1 MIRINLLK
9 PERKEIGE
17 TPVAPTPEFRERRR
31 QPFAAL
37 IVLFALVAIV
47 GLFFY
52 QKDALTKE
60 NNLLRDAQGEKKN
73 LQDVVVKL
81 EELEKQRNLF
91 ERKIRVITQLQSR
104 QENAVIIMDE
114 LSRHLPNWIWLTEL
128 SFSGQEIRVK
138 GRAVSNNLIA
148 DYIFNLEESPYFRN
162 VNLISSTQRRVRNN
176 QYLEFSLTAIFV
188 GPLLTSPASEEQTEG
203 EKK

>member
-9 PERKEIGE
+9 PERKEIRE
-17 TPVAPTPEFRERRR
+17 TPVAATPEFREKGR
-31 QPFAAL
+31 QPFAAV
-37 IVLFALVAIV
+37 IVLLALVAIV
-47 GLFFY
+47 VLFFY
-52 QKDALTKE
+52 QKNALTRE
-60 NNLLRDAQGEKKN
+60 TNLLREAQAEKKN

-81 EELEKQRNLF
+81 EELEKQKNLF

-114 LSRHLPNWIWLTEL
+114 LSRHLPNWVWLTDL
-128 SFSGQEIRVK
+128 SFSAQTVNIK

-148 DYIFNLEESPYFRN
+148 DYIFNLEESAYFRN

-176 QYLEFSLTAIFV
+176 QYLEFSLSATFV
-188 GPLLTSPASEEQTEG
+188 GPAITSLTSEEQTEG

>member
-9 PERKEIGE
+9 PERKEIRE
-17 TPVAPTPEFRERRR
+17 TTAAPAPEFKERRR
-31 QPFAAL
+31 QPIAGVV
-37 IVLFALVAIV
+37 VLLALVAIV
-47 GLFFY
+47 ALFFY
-52 QKDALTKE
+52 QRDALTKE
-60 NNLLRDAQGEKKN
+60 NNLLRDAQAEKKN
-73 LQDVVVKL
+73 LQNVVVKL

-91 ERKIRVITQLQSR
+91 KRKIRVITQLQSR

-114 LSRHLPNWIWLTEL
+114 LSKHLPSWVWLTEL
-128 SFSGQEIRVK
+128 GFSAQEVRVK

-148 DYIFNLEESPYFRN
+148 DYIFNLEESPNFRN

-176 QYLEFSLTAIFV
+176 KYLEFSLTAVFV
-188 GPLLTSPASEEQTEG
+188 GPSLTSPVSEEPTEG

>member
-9 PERKEIGE
+9 PERKEFRE
-17 TPVAPTPEFRERRR
+17 TPVAPTPEFREKRR
-31 QPFAAL
+31 QPYAAI
-37 IVLFALVAIV
+37 IVLLALVVIAA
-47 GLFFY
+47 LFFY

-60 NNLLRDAQGEKKN
+60 NNLLRDAQAEKKN

-81 EELEKQRNLF
+81 EVLEQQRNLF

-114 LSRHLPNWIWLTEL
+114 LSRHLPNWLWLTEL
-128 SFSGQEIRVK
+128 SFSTQEIRVK

-148 DYIFNLEESPYFRN
+148 DYIFNLENSPHFRN
-162 VNLISSTQRRVRNN
+162 VNLISSQQRRVRNN
-176 QYLEFSLTAIFV
+176 QYLEFVLTAVFV
-188 GPLLTSPASEEQTEG
+188 GPSLTSPASEEATEG

>member
-9 PERKEIGE
+9 PERKEIRE
-17 TPVAPTPEFRERRR
+17 TTVAPTPEFKERRR
-31 QPFAAL
+31 QS
-37 IVLFALVAIV
+37 ITGVVVLLALVAIV
-47 GLFFY
+47 VLFFY
-52 QKDALTKE
+52 QRDALTKE
-60 NNLLRDAQGEKKN
+60 NNLLRDVQAEKKS

-81 EELEKQRNLF
+81 DELEKQRNLF
-91 ERKIRVITQLQSR
+91 KRKIRVITQLQSR

-114 LSRHLPNWIWLTEL
+114 LSKHLPNWVWLTEL
-128 SFSGQEIRVK
+128 GFSAQEVRVK

-188 GPLLTSPASEEQTEG
+188 GPSLTSPVSEEPTEG

>member
-9 PERKEIGE
+9 PERKEIRE
-17 TPVAPTPEFRERRR
+17 TPVAPTPEFKEKRR
-31 QPFAAL
+31 QPLAAI
-37 IVLFALVAIV
+37 IVLLALVAIV
-47 GLFFY
+47 ALFFY

-60 NNLLRDAQGEKKN
+60 NNLLSVAQAEKKN

-81 EELEKQRNLF
+81 EELEQQRNLF

-114 LSRHLPNWIWLTEL
+114 LSKQLPNWIWLTEL
-128 SFSGQEIRVK
+128 SFSTQEIRVK

-148 DYIFNLEESPYFRN
+148 DYIFNLEENPYFRN
-162 VNLISSTQRRVRNN
+162 VNLISSQQRRVRNN
-176 QYLEFSLTAIFV
+176 QYLEFVLTAIFV
-188 GPLLTSPASEEQTEG
+188 GSSHTSPVSEEPTEG
-203 EKK
+203 EKQ

>member
-9 PERKEIGE
+9 PERKEFRE
-17 TPVAPTPEFRERRR
+17 TPVTPIPEFREKRR
-31 QPFAAL
+31 QPYAAL
-37 IVLFALVAIV
+37 IVLLALVAIAA
-47 GLFFY
+47 LFFY
-52 QKDALTKE
+52 QRDALSKE
-60 NNLLRDAQGEKKN
+60 NNLLRDAQAEKKN

-114 LSRHLPNWIWLTEL
+114 LSKHLPSWIWLTEL
-128 SFSGQEIRVK
+128 SFSTQQLQLK

-162 VNLISSTQRRVRNN
+162 VNLISSQQRRVRNN
-176 QYLEFSLTAIFV
+176 QYLEFVLTAIFV
-188 GPLLTSPASEEQTEG
+188 GPSLTSPASGEPTEG

>member
-9 PERKEIGE
+9 PERKEIRE
-17 TPVAPTPEFRERRR
+17 TSVAPVPEFKERRR
-31 QPFAAL
+31 QPFAAV
-37 IVLFALVAIV
+37 IVLLAFVAIAA
-47 GLFFY
+47 LFFY
-52 QKDALTKE
+52 QRDALTKE
-60 NNLLRDAQGEKKN
+60 NNLLRDAQAEKKN

-81 EELEKQRNLF
+81 EELENQRNLF

-114 LSRHLPNWIWLTEL
+114 LSKHLPNWIWLTEL
-128 SFSGQEIRVK
+128 SFSAQEIQVK

-162 VNLISSTQRRVRNN
+162 VNLISSQQRRVRNN

-188 GPLLTSPASEEQTEG
+188 GPSLTSPISEGRTEG
-203 EKK
+203 EIK

>member
-17 TPVAPTPEFRERRR
+17 TPVAPTPEFKERGR

-37 IVLFALVAIV
+37 LVLLALVAV
-47 GLFFY
+47 AVLFFY
-52 QKDALTKE
+52 QKSALTRE
-60 NNLLRDAQGEKKN
+60 NNLLRDAQAEKKS

-81 EELEKQRNLF
+81 EELENQKSLF

-104 QENAVIIMDE
+104 QENAVIILDQ

-128 SFSGQEIRVK
+128 SFSALEVRIK

-148 DYIFNLEESPYFRN
+148 DYIFNLEESEYFRN

-176 QYLEFSLTAIFV
+176 QYLEFSLTAVFV
-188 GPLLTSPASEEQTEG
+188 GPSLTSPDSEEQTEG
-203 EKK
+203 GIK

>member
-9 PERKEIGE
+9 PERKEIRE
-17 TPVAPTPEFRERRR
+17 TTVAPTPEFKERRR
-31 QPFAAL
+31 QS
-37 IVLFALVAIV
+37 ITGVVVLLALVAIV
-47 GLFFY
+47 VLFFY
-52 QKDALTKE
+52 QRDALTKE
-60 NNLLRDAQGEKKN
+60 NNLLRDVQAEKKS

-81 EELEKQRNLF
+81 DELEKQRNLF
-91 ERKIRVITQLQSR
+91 KRKIRVITQLQFR

-114 LSRHLPNWIWLTEL
+114 LSKHLPNWVWLTEL
-128 SFSGQEIRVK
+128 GFSAQEVRVK

-188 GPLLTSPASEEQTEG
+188 GPSLTSPVSEEPTEG

>member
-17 TPVAPTPEFRERRR
+17 APVAQAPEFKEKRR
-31 QPFAAL
+31 QPYAAV
-37 IVLFALVAIV
+37 IVLIALVAIV
-47 GLFFY
+47 ALFFY

-60 NNLLRDAQGEKKN
+60 NNLLRDAQAEKKS

-81 EELEKQRNLF
+81 EELEQQRNLF

-114 LSRHLPNWIWLTEL
+114 LSKHLPNWIWLTEL
-128 SFSGQEIRVK
+128 SFSTQEIQVK

-148 DYIFNLEESPYFRN
+148 DYIFNLEDSPYFRN
-162 VNLISSTQRRVRNN
+162 VNLISSQQRRVRNN

-188 GPLLTSPASEEQTEG
+188 GPSLMSPASEEQTEG
-203 EKK
+203 EIK

>member
-9 PERKEIGE
+9 PERKEIRE
-17 TPVAPTPEFRERRR
+17 TTVAPAPEFKERRR
-31 QPFAAL
+31 QS
-37 IVLFALVAIV
+37 IVGVVVLLALVAIV
-47 GLFFY
+47 VLFFY
-52 QKDALTKE
+52 QRDALTIE
-60 NNLLRDAQGEKKN
+60 NNLLRDVQAEKKS

-81 EELEKQRNLF
+81 DELEKQRNLF
-91 ERKIRVITQLQSR
+91 KRKIRVITQLQSR

-114 LSRHLPNWIWLTEL
+114 LSKHLPNWVWLTEL
-128 SFSGQEIRVK
+128 DFSAQEVRVK

-188 GPLLTSPASEEQTEG
+188 GPSLTSPVSEEPTEG

>member
-9 PERKEIGE
+9 PERKEIRE
-17 TPVAPTPEFRERRR
+17 TTAAPIPEFKERRR
-31 QPFAAL
+31 QPIAGVV
-37 IVLFALVAIV
+37 VLLALVAIV
-47 GLFFY
+47 ALFFY
-52 QKDALTKE
+52 QRDALTKE
-60 NNLLRDAQGEKKN
+60 NNLLRDAQAEKKS

-81 EELEKQRNLF
+81 DELEKQRNLF
-91 ERKIRVITQLQSR
+91 KRKIRVITQLQSR

-114 LSRHLPNWIWLTEL
+114 LSKHLPNWVWLTEL
-128 SFSGQEIRVK
+128 GFSAQEVLVK

-148 DYIFNLEESPYFRN
+148 DYIFNLEESPYFRS

-176 QYLEFSLTAIFV
+176 QYLEFSLTAVFV
-188 GPLLTSPASEEQTEG
+188 GPSLTSPVSEEPTEG

>member
-17 TPVAPTPEFRERRR
+17 TPVAPVPEFKERKR

-37 IVLFALVAIV
+37 IVLLALVAIAA
-47 GLFFY
+47 LFFY
-52 QKDALTKE
+52 QRDALTKE
-60 NNLLRDAQGEKKN
+60 NDLLRAAQAEKKT

-81 EELEKQRNLF
+81 EELEKQKSLF

-114 LSRHLPNWIWLTEL
+114 LSKHLPNWLWLTEL
-128 SFSGQEIRVK
+128 SFSVQQIRVK

-148 DYIFNLEESPYFRN
+148 DYIFSLEESPYFRN

-188 GPLLTSPASEEQTEG
+188 GPLLASPASQEQTE
-203 EKK
+203 EEIK

>member
-9 PERKEIGE
+9 PERKEIRE
-17 TPVAPTPEFRERRR
+17 TTAAPAPEFKERRR
-31 QPFAAL
+31 QPIASVV
-37 IVLFALVAIV
+37 VLLALVAIV
-47 GLFFY
+47 ALFFY
-52 QKDALTKE
+52 QRDALTKE
-60 NNLLRDAQGEKKN
+60 NNLLRDAQAEKKS
-73 LQDVVVKL
+73 LQNVVVKL

-91 ERKIRVITQLQSR
+91 KRKIRVITQLQSR

-114 LSRHLPNWIWLTEL
+114 LSKHLPSWVWLTEL
-128 SFSGQEIRVK
+128 GFSAQEVRVK

-148 DYIFNLEESPYFRN
+148 DYIFNLEESPSFRN

-176 QYLEFSLTAIFV
+176 QYLEFSLTAVFV
-188 GPLLTSPASEEQTEG
+188 GPSLTSPVSEEPTEG

>member
-9 PERKEIGE
+9 PERKEIRE
-17 TPVAPTPEFRERRR
+17 TPVAPTPEFKERGR

-37 IVLFALVAIV
+37 LVLLALVAV
-47 GLFFY
+47 AVLFFY
-52 QKDALTKE
+52 QKSALTRE
-60 NNLLRDAQGEKKN
+60 NNLLRDAQAEKKS

-81 EELEKQRNLF
+81 EELENQKSLF

-104 QENAVIIMDE
+104 QENAVIILDQ

-128 SFSGQEIRVK
+128 SFSALEVRIK

-148 DYIFNLEESPYFRN
+148 DYIFNLEESEYFRN

-176 QYLEFSLTAIFV
+176 QYLEFSLTAVFV
-188 GPLLTSPASEEQTEG
+188 GPSLTSPDSEEQTEG
-203 EKK
+203 GIK

>member
-9 PERKEIGE
+9 PERKDIRE
-17 TPVAPTPEFRERRR
+17 TPVAPTPEFKEKRR
-31 QPFAAL
+31 QPLAAI
-37 IVLFALVAIV
+37 IVLLALVAIV
-47 GLFFY
+47 ALFFY

-60 NNLLRDAQGEKKN
+60 NNLLSVAQAEKKN

-81 EELEKQRNLF
+81 EELEQQRNLF

-114 LSRHLPNWIWLTEL
+114 LSKQLPNWIWLTEL
-128 SFSGQEIRVK
+128 SFSTQEIQVK

-148 DYIFNLEESPYFRN
+148 DYIFNLEENPYFRN
-162 VNLISSTQRRVRNN
+162 VNLISSQQRRVRNN
-176 QYLEFSLTAIFV
+176 QYLEFVLTAIFV
-188 GPLLTSPASEEQTEG
+188 GPSHTSPVSEEPTEG
-203 EKK
+203 EKQ

>member
-9 PERKEIGE
+9 PERKEIRE
-17 TPVAPTPEFRERRR
+17 TSIAPTPEFKEKRR
-31 QPFAAL
+31 QPFAAV
-37 IVLFALVAIV
+37 IVLLTLVAIV

-52 QKDALTKE
+52 QKNALKKE
-60 NNLLRDAQGEKKN
+60 NVLLRDAQTEKKS

-81 EELEKQRNLF
+81 EELEEQRNLF

-104 QENAVIIMDE
+104 QENAVVIMDE
-114 LSRHLPNWIWLTEL
+114 LSKYLPNWVWLTEL
-128 SFSGQEIRVK
+128 SFSTQEIGVK

-148 DYIFNLEESPYFRN
+148 DYIFNIEESPYFRN

-176 QYLEFSLTAIFV
+176 QYLEFALTAIFV
-188 GPLLTSPASEEQTEG
+188 GPSLTRPASEGSTEG
-203 EKK
+203 EIK

>member
-17 TPVAPTPEFRERRR
+17 APVAPTPEFREKRP

-37 IVLFALVAIV
+37 IVLFALVAV
-47 GLFFY
+47 VALFFY
-52 QKDALTKE
+52 QKNALTKE
-60 NNLLRDAQGEKKN
+60 NNLLRDARAEKKS

-114 LSRHLPNWIWLTEL
+114 LSRHLPNWVWLTEL
-128 SFSGQEIRVK
+128 SFSSFEIRVK

-148 DYIFNLEESPYFRN
+148 DYIFNLEESPYFQN

-176 QYLEFSLTAIFV
+176 QYLEFAITAMFV
-188 GPLLTSPASEEQTEG
+188 GPSLTSPATEEQTEG
-203 EKK
+203 EIK

>member
-9 PERKEIGE
+9 PERKEFKE
-17 TPVAPTPEFRERRR
+17 APVATVPEFKERRR
-31 QPFAAL
+31 QPLAAL
-37 IVLFALVAIV
+37 VLLVALVAIV
-47 GLFFY
+47 ALFFY
-52 QKDALTKE
+52 QKNALSKE
-60 NNLLRDAQGEKKN
+60 NALLSAAQEEKKS

-91 ERKIRVITQLQSR
+91 ERKIRVIKQLQSR
-104 QENAVIIMDE
+104 QEDAVIIMDE
-114 LSRHLPNWIWLTEL
+114 LSKQLPNWVWLTEL
-128 SFSGQEIRVK
+128 SFETQAIRVR

-148 DYIFNLEESPYFRN
+148 DYIFNLEESPHFRN

-176 QYLEFSLTAIFV
+176 QYLEFALTATFL
-188 GPLLTSPASEEQTEG
+188 GPSLTSPAYEEPTEG

>member
-9 PERKEIGE
+9 PERKEIRE
-17 TPVAPTPEFRERRR
+17 TPVAPTPEFKEKGR
-31 QPFAAL
+31 QPFAAV
-37 IVLFALVAIV
+37 IVLLALVAIV
-47 GLFFY
+47 VLFFY
-52 QKDALTKE
+52 QKNALTRE
-60 NNLLRDAQGEKKN
+60 NNLLRDAQAEKKN
-73 LQDVVVKL
+73 LQDVVAKL
-81 EELEKQRNLF
+81 DELERQKNLF

-114 LSRHLPNWIWLTEL
+114 LSRHLPNWLWLTEL
-128 SFSGQEIRVK
+128 SFSAQQIQIK

-148 DYIFNLEESPYFRN
+148 DYIFNLEESDYFRN

-176 QYLEFSLTAIFV
+176 QYLEFSLTATFV
-188 GPLLTSPASEEQTEG
+188 GPSLVSPAFEEQTEG